1 MKIHLATFYSS
12 DLKRSA
18 QRFKYQAEEMGIY
31 DHIHIF
37 SQNDL
42 NLDFKNYVSELIKKG
57 KKRGYG
63 HWVWQTHIHQVIL
76 SKMNTGDIYHWCD
89 VGCHFNKDGINR
101 LKEYIKI
108 VANNINGCLFFSYKK
123 PKLEEKFNEYSFP
136 KNLEY
141 EYTKADLVKYFN
153 LNFDDEIIQTP
164 QVWGGSFFLRKCL
177 DSEKLMKEHFEIT
190 RNKYY
195 LIDDDESKFLEESH
209 PGFIAHRH
217 SQSVLSILAKKID
230 CNFLSAYESE
240 WALDENKKR
249 TYNHLVGYPVIAKR
263 DKKKNI
269 FLRFFDR
276 QKKTYARLKNYLFN

>member
-123 PKLEEKFNEYSFP
+123 PIFIY
-136 KNLEY
+136 KN
-141 EYTKADLVKYFN
+141 T
-153 LNFDDEIIQTP
+153 
-164 QVWGGSFFLRKCL
+164 
-177 DSEKLMKEHFEIT
+177 
-190 RNKYY
+190 
-195 LIDDDESKFLEESH
+195 
-209 PGFIAHRH
+209 
-217 SQSVLSILAKKID
+217 IL
-230 CNFLSAYESE
+230 F
-240 WALDENKKR
+240 
-249 TYNHLVGYPVIAKR
+249 
-263 DKKKNI
+263 
-269 FLRFFDR
+269 
-276 QKKTYARLKNYLFN
+276 